1 MKKNKTGFSLAEV
14 LIAVGIISV
23 IATIGFTITKRNID
37 SAYDM
42 YVYTGY
48 QGISNAIAY
57 ANEEGQDITK
67 KQVQFEHS
75 VSEILDGNT
84 DPNDSTFT
92 KTPNGTSYRF
102 TSLPERVINSIPQVK
117 KHDYYITLRVP
128 GPKIK
133 FNNVTTTTQEI
144 CLLYM
149 PDDNYGILLPVS
161 TVGTCNSTIDDLNRR
176 IDLLPFYIDNG
187 EVGRVI
193 GGNYVP
199 KIYMSA
205 GEALNGVFGI
215 SVNYTYDALKSSP
228 SPSSA
233 GAIRVENPRKAF

>member
-1 MKKNKTGFSLAEV
+1 MKKFKTGFSLAEV
-14 LIAVGIISV
+14 LIALGIISV

-37 SAYDM
+37 RAYDM

-92 KTPNGTSYRF
+92 KTPNGTSYKF
-102 TSLPERVINSIPQVK
+102 TALPERTINSTPPVR
-117 KHDYYITLRVP
+117 KHDYYITMKVPAPKRV
-128 GPKIK
+128 
-133 FNNVTTTTQEI
+133 FNKVTTTQETI

-149 PDDNYGILLPVS
+149 PETKYGILIPVNS
-161 TVGTCNSTIDDLNRR
+161 IDNCNATIADLNKR
-176 IDLLPFYIDNG
+176 IDLLPFYVDDG
-187 EVGRVI
+187 EVGRVV
-193 GGNYVP
+193 NKKYRP
-199 KIYMSA
+199 KTYRNA
-205 GEALNGVFGI
+205 ADALRDAFGVFD
-215 SVNYTYDALKSSP
+215 SNYEKLINEPEEQSGS
-228 SPSSA
+228 
-233 GAIRVENPRKAF
+233 IRLENPRKAF